1 MGRTK
6 SHKNYLEQM
15 TQEYDYLFKLLLI
28 GDSGVGK
35 SCLLLRFADDTYTES
50 YISTIGVDFKIR
62 TIDVDGKTI
71 KLQIWDTAGQ
81 ERFKT
86 ITSSYYKGAHGII
99 VTYDITDR
107 DSFAK
112 VSEWMS
118 EVDKHAQE
126 NISRILVGNK
136 KDLEEQRQVPYNE
149 AKDLADHFNVRFLET
164 SAKNAQNVEDAFT
177 LMTRE
182 IKSKVATSTVK
193 KPLHDAS
200 TKISKGGAKK
210 LAQKKSGCC

>member
-1 MGRTK
+1 MP
-6 SHKNYLEQM
+6 
-15 TQEYDYLFKLLLI
+15 
-28 GDSGVGK
+28 
-35 SCLLLRFADDTYTES
+35 
-50 YISTIGVDFKIR
+50 TIGVDFKIR

-71 KLQIWDTAGQ
+71 KLQIWDTSGQ

-118 EVDKHAQE
+118 EVDKHANE

-136 KDLEEQRQVPYNE
+136 KDLEDKREVPYSE
-149 AKDLADHFNVRFLET
+149 GKELGDHFNVRFLET
-164 SAKNAQNVEDAFT
+164 SAKESMNVEDAFINI
-177 LMTRE
+177 TRE
-182 IKSKVATSTVK
+182 IKSKVAST
-193 KPLHDAS
+193 PLKRAAHEGS
-200 TKISKGGAKK
+200 TKISKGSAKK
-210 LAQKKSGCC
+210 ISNQKKAGCC